1 MPSNPT
7 VLLKGIYFKEII
19 RYVLKCVHKFIIHGN
34 KLVTLLVMKSWKLKY
49 DTFIMG
55 WWYMQQILKI
65 S

>member
-55 WWYMQQILKI
+55 
-65 S
+65 